1 MKYSFPAFENGF
13 IRAAAA
19 SPALRVADCT
29 YNAEQIIGVIREYA
43 AKNVQ
48 LLCLPEFALTGYTC
62 SDLFLQDTLLRGA
75 EEALAAILEAS
86 KGLNIVV
93 LVGLPVRHNGKLYN
107 CAAVLCNGELLGLV
121 PKTHLPNYGE
131 FYEKRHFI
139 PGMHEPECITLAGQE
154 TLLGTNLLFACQQL
168 PAYVLAAEVC
178 EDLWAPIP
186 PSCAHALAGATVV
199 ANLSASDETVGK
211 AGYRRELVR
220 GQSARLLCAYLY
232 ADAGHGESTTDMTFA
247 GHNLIAENGSL
258 LADAAPFAQ
267 EDAVT
272 ELDLGRMVQER
283 QRNTTFM
290 PETNGYTTVE
300 FELPP
305 VKLAL
310 TRPVSRTPF
319 VPQDAATRAE
329 RCELI
334 LRIQAEGLAKRMEHT
349 HAKCGVL
356 GISGGLDSC
365 LALLVAVRACKV
377 LGRDAKDIVAL
388 TMPCFGTTK
397 RTRSNAEILCEA
409 LGVTFGEINIAQTVQ
424 SHFADIGQPAD
435 KYDVTFENCQARVRT
450 LELMDYA
457 NKNGGFVIGTGDL
470 SELALGWATYNGDH
484 MSMYGV
490 NTGVPKTLVRH
501 IVQYVADT
509 CGNATLRDVL
519 VDILDTPV
527 SPELLPTA
535 ADGTIAQQT
544 EKLVGPYELHDF
556 YLYYVLRFGF
566 SPTKIYHLARTAFDG
581 KYEPEVLLAWLKNFY
596 RRFFAQQF
604 KRSCRQTAPRWARSR
619 CPPAVIGVCP
629 VTPAIPCGWQSF
641 TSWTCNPDNKK
652 PARNRF
658 SRFRAGFLQLFNFSV
673 QRIIGI
679 QGVQHLQQ
687 FLLAQPRR
695 QAQTAQQSAACLG
708 AVGRAGDAPVIQVGV
723 GYRACLGCF
732 LPVCG
737 AALQRRLQPLQNQ
750 LIRHALHTQ
759 QALLAGLG
767 LAGLLAGNS
776 RDIGLQNVFCPH
788 QPGDKVAYL
797 KARRI
802 GIRQDDKPLR
812 GGHTLEQLL

>member
-29 YNAEQIIGVIREYA
+29 YNADQIIGVMREYA
-43 AKNVQ
+43 EKNVQ

-75 EEALAAILEAS
+75 EDGLAAILKAS
-86 KGLNIVV
+86 EGLNVVV

-121 PKTHLPNYGE
+121 PKVHLPNYGE

-139 PGMHEPECITLAGQE
+139 PGMREPECIELAGQE
-154 TLLGTNLLFACQQL
+154 TLIGTNLLFACKQL
-168 PAYVLAAEVC
+168 PAFVLAAEVC
-178 EDLWAPIP
+178 EDLWSPIP

-211 AGYRRELVR
+211 AAYRRALVC

-258 LADAAPFAQ
+258 LADAAPFAG

-290 PETNGYTTVE
+290 PEANGYATVE

-305 VKLAL
+305 VDLAL
-310 TRPVSRTPF
+310 IRPVSCTPF

-356 GISGGLDSC
+356 GISGGLDST
-365 LALLVAVRACKV
+365 LAVLITGIAMGLLERPASDIIAV
-377 LGRDAKDIVAL
+377 
-388 TMPCFGTTK
+388 TMPCFGTTD
-397 RTRSNAEILCEA
+397 RTRDNAVELA
-409 LGVTFGEINIAQTVQ
+409 QRLGATLRRIDIGSSVK
-424 SHFADIGQPAD
+424 SHFRDIGQSMED
-435 KYDVTFENCQARVRT
+435 HDVTFENGQARERT
-450 LELMDYA
+450 QVLMDIA
-457 NKNGGFVIGTGDL
+457 NQTGGIVVGTGDL

-490 NTGVPKTLVRH
+490 NASIPKTLVRH
-501 IVQYVADT
+501 LVAFVAGDK
-509 CGNATLRDVL
+509 AAEDEALSHVL
-519 VDILDTPV
+519 EDILDTPV
-527 SPELLPTA
+527 SPELLPA
-535 ADGTIAQQT
+535 IEGRISQKT
-544 EKLVGPYELHDF
+544 EDLVGPYELHDF
-556 YLYYVLRFGF
+556 FLYYAVRWAFPPRKVLRLAEHAFGRCYDRA
-566 SPTKIYHLARTAFDG
+566 TILK
-581 KYEPEVLLAWLKNFY
+581 WLKTFY

-604 KRSCRQTAPRWARSR
+604 KRSCLPDGPKVGSVTLSPRGDWRMPS
-619 CPPAVIGVCP
+619 
-629 VTPAIPCGWQSF
+629 
-641 TSWTCNPDNKK
+641 D
-652 PARNRF
+652 
-658 SRFRAGFLQLFNFSV
+658 
-673 QRIIGI
+673 
-679 QGVQHLQQ
+679 
-687 FLLAQPRR
+687 
-695 QAQTAQQSAACLG
+695 AA
-708 AVGRAGDAPVIQVGV
+708 
-723 GYRACLGCF
+723 
-732 LPVCG
+732 
-737 AALQRRLQPLQNQ
+737 AALWLD
-750 LIRHALHTQ
+750 ALEE
-759 QALLAGLG
+759 LA
-767 LAGLLAGNS
+767 
-776 RDIGLQNVFCPH
+776 
-788 QPGDKVAYL
+788 
-797 KARRI
+797 
-802 GIRQDDKPLR
+802 
-812 GGHTLEQLL
+812 